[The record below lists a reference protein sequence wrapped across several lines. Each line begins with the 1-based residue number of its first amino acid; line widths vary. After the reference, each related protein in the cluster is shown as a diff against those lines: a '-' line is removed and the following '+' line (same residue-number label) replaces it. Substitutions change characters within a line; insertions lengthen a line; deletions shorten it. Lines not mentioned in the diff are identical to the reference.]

1 MTSQR
6 FPAWLWVMAAI
17 TAIVSLYSISRRY
30 NVEQENRSVSVAVE
44 MDTVQAL
51 AASQGETID
60 QALQALKQNGLESVV
75 LSEDNVA
82 TLIAEGRAQ
91 EVNGKLVV
99 SDPVAQQRVARGESI
114 RLHGLDPAKAP
125 IWVVRSVAI
134 GLNPEEAATVKAA
147 NLTIIARC
155 SNVLGATDSYI
166 GDTLGWASE
175 LGAKIFLPMGD
186 QVLGRRDDLKTTIAA
201 LREHNMLYAT
211 AEFAKISGD
220 DNMVSMAPDL
230 VVRLHSAQTTELDRM
245 TLPDVVERYSKAARE
260 RNMRILLIRPMSL
273 AGQKPVDDF
282 GQLLSAIKDEV
293 IHDGDEMGPAK
304 PFGDAGLPKII
315 PVLIALT
322 VVPIA
327 FWIGSLLFPWKW
339 SGAACGLLMLLL
351 AAASITKT
359 GSQFAALAASVA
371 FPTAALIGLDM
382 RQIKSVAAAF
392 FSTTAFSWVGG
403 LVIAGMLNGLPYYIR
418 AEQFPGVKI
427 SVFVPLLIVA
437 VYYFVRLTRAKEEI
451 KSPITWYAAVLGL
464 VVLGALAFMIART
477 GNDAAT
483 GVSSFELQFRNIL
496 DKILPVRPRTKE
508 FMIGHPALIL
518 GLGMLAL
525 VKADKSRLKS
535 LGSWTTL
542 ALMVGAMGQTSIVNT
557 MCHLHTPVAL
567 SMERIVEGIV
577 IGSIIGLVLWMIV
590 KPWIVRLSSSNA

>member
-1 MTSQR
+1 
-6 FPAWLWVMAAI
+6 MAAI